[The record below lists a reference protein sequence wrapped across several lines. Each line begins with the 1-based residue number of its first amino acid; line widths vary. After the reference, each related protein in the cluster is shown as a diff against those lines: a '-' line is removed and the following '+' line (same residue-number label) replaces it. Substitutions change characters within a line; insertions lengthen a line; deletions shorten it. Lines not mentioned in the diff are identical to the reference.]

1 MIKKLST
8 VVLFLSLM
16 IFCGI
21 CHAQDIEIAG
31 VKFPGEKIVA
41 GKTLKLNG
49 VALKK
54 AALVIKI
61 YAGGFYLE
69 NPTKDAQ
76 EAIESEQVKRM
87 HLHYLTDK
95 GTVKRIQEGFIDM
108 MEKCNSPEL
117 VKTHRAN
124 IERYASWLDKK
135 TVPGKTS
142 VTTYVPGVGLTLEY
156 QGEVK
161 GTIPGKEFAQM
172 YFRYVL
178 GDKKMKKGYLGK

>member
-1 MIKKLST
+1 MINKLSIF
-8 VVLFLSLM
+8 VLYLSLFL
-16 IFCGI
+16 FCGI
-21 CHAQDIEIAG
+21 GYAQDMEIGG
-31 VKFPGEKIVA
+31 VKFPGERLVA

-69 NPTKDAQ
+69 TPTKDAQ
-76 EAIESEQVKRM
+76 EAIESEQVKRI

-117 VKTHRAN
+117 VKAHRAD

-156 QGEVK
+156 QGDVK

-178 GDKKMKKGYLGK
+178 GNKKMKKGYLGQ

>member
-1 MIKKLST
+1 MINKLPL
-8 VVLFLSLM
+8 VLGCISLLV
-16 IFCGI
+16 FCGI
-21 CHAQDIEIAG
+21 GHAQDMEIAG
-31 VKFPGEKIVA
+31 LKFPGEKVVD
-41 GKTLKLNG
+41 GKTLTLNG

-69 NPTKDAQ
+69 KPTKDAQ
-76 EAIESEQVKRM
+76 EAIESEQIKRM

-108 MEKCNSPEL
+108 MEKSNPPEL
-117 VKTHRAN
+117 VKAHRAD

-135 TVPGKTS
+135 TAPGKTS

-156 QGEVK
+156 HGEVK

-178 GDKKMKKGYLGK
+178 GDKKMKKGYLGQ

>member
-1 MIKKLST
+1 MIKKLSIF
-8 VVLFLSLM
+8 VLYLALFV
-16 IFCGI
+16 FCGTGY
-21 CHAQDIEIAG
+21 AQDMEIAG
-31 VKFPGEKIVA
+31 VKFPGEKVVA

-69 NPTKDAQ
+69 KPTKDAQ
-76 EAIESEQVKRM
+76 EAIESEQIKRM

-108 MEKCNSPEL
+108 MEKSNPPEL
-117 VKTHRAN
+117 VKAHRAD

-135 TVPGKTS
+135 TAPKKTS
-142 VTTYVPGVGLTLEY
+142 VTTYIPGMGLKLEY
-156 QGEVK
+156 HGEAK

-178 GDKKMKKGYLGK
+178 GDKNMKKSYLGQ

>member
-1 MIKKLST
+1 MIKKLSIF
-8 VVLFLSLM
+8 VLFLSLFV
-16 IFCGI
+16 FCGI
-21 CHAQDIEIAG
+21 SYTQDMEIGG
-31 VKFPGEKIVA
+31 VKFPGEKVVA

-54 AALVIKI
+54 AALVIKV
-61 YAGGFYLE
+61 YAGGVYLE
-69 NPTKDAQ
+69 KPTKDAR
-76 EAIESEQVKRM
+76 EVIESEQVKRM

-108 MEKCNSPEL
+108 MEKCNPPEL
-117 VKTHRAN
+117 VKAHRTD

-142 VTTYVPGVGLTLEY
+142 VTTYVPGVGLTVEY
-156 QGEVK
+156 QGEVR

-178 GDKKMKKGYLGK
+178 GDKKMKKGYLGQ